1 MQYPVLNQK
10 GEKIEDISL
19 SEEIFGVALNKDLLH
34 QVIVSQQANKRQGN
48 AHIKGR
54 GEVRG
59 GGKKPWRQK
68 GLGRARHGSSRSPIW
83 KGGGTTFG
91 PTNEKIFG
99 KKIPKKMKRKA
110 MFMGLSSKVES
121 KDLILLDNIKINEA
135 KTKIVSEIFKKLIP
149 EDKKTLIV
157 LSKIKNDIILATRNI
172 PYLKTIQAKD
182 LSCLDILSC
191 KNLIIPKDSLGVIE
205 NVFLNENKKK

>member
-1 MQYPVLNQK
+1 MKYPVLNQK

-19 SEEIFGVALNKDLLH
+19 SKEVFGVKINKDLMH
-34 QVIVSQQANKRQGN
+34 QVIVSQQSNKRQGN
-48 AHIKGR
+48 AHTKGR

-68 GLGRARHGSSRSPIW
+68 GLGRARHGSTRSPIW

-91 PTNEKIFG
+91 PNNEKIFE

-121 KDLILLDNIKINEA
+121 KDLILVDSIKMGEA
-135 KTKIVSEIFKKLIP
+135 KTKLALKIFNNFAPEKK
-149 EDKKTLIV
+149 KSLIV
-157 LSKIKNDIILATRNI
+157 LPDLNKDIILATRNI

-191 KNLIIPKDSLGVIE
+191 KNLIVLKKSVDVIE
-205 NVFLNENKKK
+205 KVFKVSEKK